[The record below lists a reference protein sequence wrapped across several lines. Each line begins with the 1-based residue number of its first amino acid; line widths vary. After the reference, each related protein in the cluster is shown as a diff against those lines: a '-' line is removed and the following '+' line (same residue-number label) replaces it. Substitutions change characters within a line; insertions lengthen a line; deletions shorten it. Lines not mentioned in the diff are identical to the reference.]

1 MFGSTRVTNPK
12 LTIIFYFLFLSR
24 ELVYPG
30 RISWGLSSVHSV
42 GDIPILS
49 NCTVS
54 AKRYSVIILL

>member
-30 RISWGLSSVHSV
+30 WIFGTEFSTFCG
-42 GDIPILS
+42 GYPNI
-49 NCTVS
+49 
-54 AKRYSVIILL
+54 K